1 MRELTEVMVKGSKW
15 AVDRGYGEPDDV
27 KTTEESGCIK
37 GADPETV
44 SSRARER
51 GLPQLGTM
59 GSGNHFLEIQRVDEI
74 YDRDTAY
81 VMEIR
86 KRGRCW

>member
-1 MRELTEVMVKGSKW
+1 MGRGQRLREQ
-15 AVDRGYGEPDDV
+15 DDV
-27 KTTEESGCIK
+27 KTTEESGCIP
-37 GADPETV
+37 GADPEKV

-74 YDRDTAY
+74 YDPLSP
-81 VMEIR
+81 M
-86 KRGRCW
+86 